1 MARRVFFAGLIL
13 LILFAAGC
21 AAVGRTRDFR
31 PIEPSSLS
39 RVTPGVTTGAEE
51 IRLFGPPSQILRL
64 TNGKA
69 YLYTSKLSKTPG
81 LWRAVITFLNID
93 TRQDQVVFFL
103 NSQDVVTH
111 HGASFHAG
119 EASYGLPF

>member
-1 MARRVFFAGLIL
+1 MARRLLLSGLIVL
-13 LILFAAGC
+13 TIVAAGC

-31 PIEPSSLS
+31 PIDQSSLS
-39 RVTPGVTTGAEE
+39 RITPGVTTGGE
-51 IRLFGPPSQILRL
+51 IVRMFGPPSQIIRL
-64 TNGKA
+64 SNGNA
-69 YLYTSKLSKTPG
+69 YVYTSKLTKTTG
-81 LWRAVITFLNID
+81 LWLAIVTFVNMD

-111 HGASFHAG
+111 HGASFHAS

>member
-1 MARRVFFAGLIL
+1 MQRRLLLSGLIVL
-13 LILFAAGC
+13 TILAAGC

-31 PIEPSSLS
+31 PIDPSSLS
-39 RVTPGVTTGAEE
+39 RITPGVTTGAE
-51 IRLFGPPSQILRL
+51 IVRLFGPPSQIIRL
-64 TNGKA
+64 SNGNA
-69 YLYTSKLSKTPG
+69 YIYTSKLTKTTG
-81 LWRAVITFLNID
+81 LWLAIVTFVNMD

>member
-1 MARRVFFAGLIL
+1 MARRAIFAGLIL
-13 LILFAAGC
+13 MILFAAGC

-39 RVTPGVTTGAEE
+39 RVTPGVTTGAEV
-51 IRLFGPPSQILRL
+51 IRLFGPPSQIVRL
-64 TNGKA
+64 SNGNA
-69 YLYTSKLSKTPG
+69 YLYSSKLSKTTG
-81 LWRAVITFLNID
+81 LWLAIITFVNMD